1 MNIIL
6 FFIKNIPQPQ
16 LNVMKSPISRLLKK
30 AFQEL
35 QAENITPS
43 IPRRKFI
50 KQASIASFGTLLA
63 TEMWSC
69 KTKSDIRI
77 AIIGGGIAGLTAAH
91 YLNKQGFK
99 PTIYEA
105 AKRTGGRVM
114 SATGLLAEGIT
125 TELGGEFID
134 SSHQDMLDLCKE
146 FHLNFLDMQAPN
158 ELKKNLVID
167 DFYFDN
173 RRISEKTLVEN
184 LKPFFKIIQKDAAL
198 VATGNFKNP
207 DLMALDK
214 LSLEEYLQKIGITG
228 WLYDLMR
235 ISYAS
240 EMGLDADVQNCL
252 AFLGLLDTN
261 ASNGFDIYG
270 ESDERYKV
278 IGGNQRVVDE
288 LAKGLAGQIETEFQL
303 ESYKEKGFEYSLNF
317 SNGKEIMAEY
327 VIMTLPF
334 SVLRDVKT
342 NVDMSPRKM
351 KCIKEL
357 SYGTNSKMF
366 LGMKNRIWREQG
378 FSGYVLSNLVHNGW
392 DSSQMQHDN
401 VGAGGYSVFMGGKM
415 GKELSESQIGG
426 YLDKLNLI
434 YPNIKEQFNDKK
446 GIFNWGNAPHNK
458 GSYACMT
465 VGQMTAFGGEEVKP
479 VGNILFAGEHCSK
492 TSQGYMNGGAETGRM
507 AAEELIRRVIS

>member
-1 MNIIL
+1 M
-6 FFIKNIPQPQ
+6 PQPQ
-16 LNVMKSPISRLLKK
+16 LNFMKSSILRLLKK

-35 QAENITPS
+35 QTKNIVPS
-43 IPRRKFI
+43 IPRREFI
-50 KQASIASFGTLLA
+50 KQASVVSVGTLLA

-69 KTKSDIRI
+69 KTKKDIRI

-134 SSHQDMLDLCKE
+134 SSHKDMLDLCKE
-146 FHLNFLDMQAPN
+146 FRLDFLDMQSAD
-158 ELKKNLVID
+158 ELNKKLIID

-173 RRISEKTLVEN
+173 KRISEKTLVEN
-184 LKPFFKIIQKDAAL
+184 LKPFFKTIEKHAAL

-207 DLMALDK
+207 ALVALDK

-228 WLYDLMR
+228 WLYDLLK

-240 EMGLDADVQNCL
+240 EMGLDADVQGCL

-261 ASNGFDIYG
+261 VNNGFDIYG

-278 IGGNQRVVDE
+278 VGGNQRVVDE
-288 LAKGLAGQIETEFQL
+288 LAKSLVGQIETGYQL

-327 VIMTLPF
+327 VIMTVPF
-334 SVLRDVKT
+334 SVLRTVKT

-357 SYGTNSKMF
+357 SYGTNSKLF
-366 LGMKNRIWREQG
+366 LGMKNRIWRTQG
-378 FSGYVLSNLVHNGW
+378 YSGYVLSNLVHNGW

-401 VGAGGYSVFMGGKM
+401 EGAGGYSVFMGGKV
-415 GKELSESQIGG
+415 GKDLSESQITG
-426 YLDKLNLI
+426 YLEKLNVI
-434 YPNIKEQFNDKK
+434 YPNMKEQFNGKK
-446 GIFNWGNAPHNK
+446 GVFNWGNAPHTM

-465 VGQMTAFGGEEVKP
+465 VGQMTAFGGEEAKP

-492 TSQGYMNGGAETGRM
+492 TSQGYMNGGAETGRI

>member
-1 MNIIL
+1 
-6 FFIKNIPQPQ
+6 
-16 LNVMKSPISRLLKK
+16 MKSPILRLFKK
-30 AFQEL
+30 AFHEL
-35 QAENITPS
+35 QTENIVPS
-43 IPRRKFI
+43 IHRRKFI
-50 KQASIASFGTLLA
+50 KQVSVVSISTLMA

-69 KTKSDIRI
+69 KTKKDIRI

-91 YLNKQGFK
+91 YLNKQGFR
-99 PTIYEA
+99 PTVYEA
-105 AKRTGGRVM
+105 AKRTGGRIM
-114 SATGLLAEGIT
+114 STTGLLAAGIT

-146 FHLNFLDMQAPN
+146 FHLDFLDMHATD

-173 RRISEKTLVEN
+173 KRISEKMVVEN

-198 VATGNFKNP
+198 VAAGNFKNP
-207 DLMALDK
+207 ALLALDK

-228 WLYDLMR
+228 WLYDLLR

-261 ASNGFDIYG
+261 ANNGFDIYG
-270 ESDERYKV
+270 ESDERYKI

-288 LAKGLAGQIETEFQL
+288 LAKSLVGQIETDYIL

-327 VIMTLPF
+327 VIMTIPF

-357 SYGTNSKMF
+357 SYGTNSKIF

-378 FSGYVLSNLVHNGW
+378 FSGYVLSN
-392 DSSQMQHDN
+392 
-401 VGAGGYSVFMGGKM
+401 
-415 GKELSESQIGG
+415 
-426 YLDKLNLI
+426 
-434 YPNIKEQFNDKK
+434 
-446 GIFNWGNAPHNK
+446 
-458 GSYACMT
+458 
-465 VGQMTAFGGEEVKP
+465 
-479 VGNILFAGEHCSK
+479 
-492 TSQGYMNGGAETGRM
+492 
-507 AAEELIRRVIS
+507 

>member
-1 MNIIL
+1 
-6 FFIKNIPQPQ
+6 
-16 LNVMKSPISRLLKK
+16 MKSPILRIFRK
-30 AFQEL
+30 AL
-35 QAENITPS
+35 QVLQTENMVPS
-43 IPRRKFI
+43 THRRKFI
-50 KQASIASFGTLLA
+50 KQASVASIGTLLT

-69 KTKSDIRI
+69 KTKKDIRI

-91 YLNKQGFK
+91 YLNKQGFR

-105 AKRTGGRVM
+105 AKRTGGRII

-134 SSHQDMLDLCKE
+134 SSHKDMLDLCRE
-146 FHLNFLDMQAPN
+146 FHLSFLDMKATD

-184 LKPFFKIIQKDAAL
+184 LKPFFKTIQKDAAL
-198 VATGNFKNP
+198 VATGNVKNTA
-207 DLMALDK
+207 LLALDK
-214 LSLEEYLQKIGITG
+214 LSLEEYLQKIGMTG
-228 WLYDLMR
+228 WLYDLLS
-235 ISYAS
+235 ISYVS
-240 EMGLDADVQNCL
+240 EMGLDADIQNCL
-252 AFLGLLDTN
+252 AFLTLLDTN
-261 ASNGFDIYG
+261 HTNGFDIYG
-270 ESDERYKV
+270 QSDERYKI

-288 LAKGLAGQIETEFQL
+288 LTKGLAGQIETGFQL

-327 VIMTLPF
+327 VIMTVPF

-342 NVDMSPRKM
+342 NVDMSPRKV
-351 KCIKEL
+351 KCINEL

-392 DSSQMQHDN
+392 DSSQMQHN
-401 VGAGGYSVFMGGKM
+401 NMGAGGYSVFMGGKR
-415 GKELSESQIGG
+415 GKDLSESQTEG

-434 YPNIKEQFNDKK
+434 YPNIKEQFNGKK
-446 GIFNWGNAPHNK
+446 GVFNWGNSPYAK

-465 VGQMTAFGGEEVKP
+465 VGQMTAFGGEEAKP

-492 TSQGYMNGGAETGRM
+492 TSRGYMNGGAETGRM
-507 AAEELIRRVIS
+507 AAEELIRRVVG

>member
-1 MNIIL
+1 
-6 FFIKNIPQPQ
+6 
-16 LNVMKSPISRLLKK
+16 MKSPILRLFKK
-30 AFQEL
+30 AFHEL
-35 QAENITPS
+35 QTENIVPS
-43 IPRRKFI
+43 IHRRKFV
-50 KQASIASFGTLLA
+50 KQVSVVSISTLMA

-69 KTKSDIRI
+69 KTKKDIRI

-91 YLNKQGFK
+91 YLNKQGFR
-99 PTIYEA
+99 PTVYEA
-105 AKRTGGRVM
+105 AKRTGGRIM
-114 SATGLLAEGIT
+114 STTGLLAAGIT

-146 FHLNFLDMQAPN
+146 FHLDFLDMHATD

-173 RRISEKTLVEN
+173 KRISEKMVVEN

-198 VATGNFKNP
+198 VAAGNFKNP
-207 DLMALDK
+207 ALLALDK

-228 WLYDLMR
+228 WLYDLLR

-261 ASNGFDIYG
+261 ANNGFDIYG
-270 ESDERYKV
+270 ESDERYKI

-288 LAKGLAGQIETEFQL
+288 LAKSLVGQIETDHTL

-327 VIMTLPF
+327 VIMTVPF

-357 SYGTNSKMF
+357 SYGTNSKIL

-378 FSGYVLSNLVHNGW
+378 FSGYVLSNLVNNGW

-401 VGAGGYSVFMGGKM
+401 MGAGGYSVFMGGKM
-415 GKELSESQIGG
+415 GKDLSESQIEG
-426 YLDKLNLI
+426 YLDKLNVI
-434 YPNIKEQFNDKK
+434 YPNMKEQFNGKK
-446 GIFNWGNAPHNK
+446 GVFNWGNSQYAK

-465 VGQMTAFGGEEVKP
+465 VGQMTAFGGEEAKP

-492 TSQGYMNGGAETGRM
+492 TSQGYMNGGAETGRIA
-507 AAEELIRRVIS
+507 AAELVRRVIS

>member
-1 MNIIL
+1 
-6 FFIKNIPQPQ
+6 
-16 LNVMKSPISRLLKK
+16 MKSPILRLLKQSFK
-30 AFQEL
+30 TL
-35 QAENITPS
+35 QFENIVPS
-43 IPRRKFI
+43 KSRRTFI
-50 KQASIASFGTLLA
+50 KQVSVASVGTLLA
-63 TEMWSC
+63 TEIWSC
-69 KTKSDIRI
+69 KTKKDIRI

-105 AKRTGGRVM
+105 AKRTGGRIM
-114 SATGLLAEGIT
+114 SATGLLSEGIT

-134 SSHQDMLDLCKE
+134 SSHKDMLDLCKE
-146 FHLNFLDMQAPN
+146 FSLKFLDMQATE

-173 RRISEKTLVEN
+173 RRITEKSLVEN
-184 LKPFFKIIQKDAAL
+184 LKPYFKIIQKDAAL
-198 VATGNFKNP
+198 VNTGNFKNP
-207 DLMALDK
+207 ALVALDK

-228 WLYDLMR
+228 WLYDLLR
-235 ISYAS
+235 ISYTA

-252 AFLGLLDTN
+252 AFLSLLDTN
-261 ASNGFDIYG
+261 SDNGFDIYG
-270 ESDERYKV
+270 ESDERYKI

-288 LAKGLAGQIETEFQL
+288 LAKGLSGQIETGYQL
-303 ESYKEKGFEYSLNF
+303 ESYKEKGFEYALNF

-327 VIMTLPF
+327 VIITLPF
-334 SVLRDVKT
+334 SVLREVKT

-357 SYGTNSKMF
+357 AYGTNSKMF

-401 VGAGGYSVFMGGKM
+401 LGAGGYSLFLGGKM
-415 GKELSESQIGG
+415 GKDLSESQIEG
-426 YLDKLNLI
+426 YLNKLNLI
-434 YPNIKEQFNDKK
+434 YPNIKEQFNGRK
-446 GIFNWGNAPHNK
+446 GVFNWANSPYAK

-465 VGQMTAFGGEEVKP
+465 TGQMTAFGGEEAKP

-492 TSQGYMNGGAETGRM
+492 TFYGYMNGGAETGRM
-507 AAEELIRRVIS
+507 AAEELIRRVIG

>member
-6 FFIKNIPQPQ
+6 FLEKTYPNHIRN
-16 LNVMKSPISRLLKK
+16 MKSPATRLLRRAFK
-30 AFQEL
+30 AL
-35 QAENITPS
+35 KSENIVPS
-43 IPRRKFI
+43 TPRRTFI
-50 KQASIASFGTLLA
+50 KQLSVASAGTLLA
-63 TEMWSC
+63 TEIWSC
-69 KTKSDIRI
+69 KTKKDIRI

-91 YLNKQGFK
+91 NLNKQGFK

-105 AKRTGGRVM
+105 AKRTGGRIM
-114 SATGLLAEGIT
+114 SATGLLVEGIT

-134 SSHQDMLDLCKE
+134 SSHKDMLDLCQE
-146 FHLNFLDMQAPN
+146 FHLDFLDMHTTD

-173 RRISEKTLVEN
+173 RRISEKNLVEN
-184 LKPFFKIIQKDAAL
+184 LKPYFKTIQKDAAL

-207 DLMALDK
+207 TLIALDK

-228 WLYDLMR
+228 WLYDLLR

-252 AFLGLLDTN
+252 AFLSLLDTN
-261 ASNGFDIYG
+261 ADNGFDIYG

-288 LAKGLAGQIETEFQL
+288 LAKGLVGQIETGYQL
-303 ESYKEKGFEYSLNF
+303 ESYKEKGFEYALNF

-334 SVLRDVKT
+334 SVLREVKT

-378 FSGYVLSNLVHNGW
+378 FSGYVLSDLVHNGW

-401 VGAGGYSVFMGGKM
+401 TGAGGYSVFMGGQM
-415 GKELSESQIGG
+415 GKELSESQIEE
-426 YLDKLNLI
+426 YLNKLNSI
-434 YPNIKEQFNDKK
+434 YPTIKEQFNGKK
-446 GIFNWGNAPHNK
+446 GIFNWGNAPYAK

-465 VGQMTAFGGEEVKP
+465 MGQMTAFGGEEAKP

-507 AAEELIRRVIS
+507 AAEELIRRVVS

>member
-1 MNIIL
+1 
-6 FFIKNIPQPQ
+6 
-16 LNVMKSPISRLLKK
+16 MKSPILKVFRK
-30 AFQEL
+30 VFQAL
-35 QAENITPS
+35 QAENIMPNDA
-43 IPRRKFI
+43 RRKFV
-50 KQASIASFGTLLA
+50 KQASVVSVGTLVA

-69 KTKSDIRI
+69 KTKKDIRI

-91 YLNKQGFK
+91 YLNKQGFR

-105 AKRTGGRVM
+105 AKRTGGRMM

-134 SSHQDMLDLCKE
+134 SSHKDMLKLCEE
-146 FHLNFLDMQAPN
+146 FHLDFLDMQDTE

-173 RRISEKTLVEN
+173 RRITEKTLVEN
-184 LKPFFKIIQKDAAL
+184 LKPFFKTIQKDAAL
-198 VATGNFKNP
+198 VATGNYKNP
-207 DLMALDK
+207 ALMALDK
-214 LSLEEYLQKIGITG
+214 LSLEAYLQKIGISG
-228 WLYDLMR
+228 WLYDLLI
-235 ISYAS
+235 ISYTA
-240 EMGLDADVQNCL
+240 EMGLDTDSQSCL
-252 AFLGLLDTN
+252 AFLTLLDTN
-261 ASNGFDIYG
+261 AANGFDIYG

-288 LAKGLAGQIETEFQL
+288 LAKGLAGQIETGYQL
-303 ESYKEKGFEYSLNF
+303 ESYNEKGFEYALNF
-317 SNGKEIMAEY
+317 SNGKEVMAEY

-342 NVDMSPRKM
+342 NVDMSPRKL

-357 SYGTNSKMF
+357 SYGTNSKIFM
-366 LGMKNRIWREQG
+366 GMKNRIWREQG
-378 FSGYVLSNLVHNGW
+378 FSGYVLSDLVHNGW

-401 VGAGGYSVFMGGKM
+401 VGAGGYSLFLGGKI
-415 GKELSESQIGG
+415 GKDLNESQIGG
-426 YLDKLNLI
+426 YLDNLNKI
-434 YPNIKEQFNDKK
+434 YPGIKEQFNGKK
-446 GIFNWGNAPHNK
+446 GVFNWGNAPFTK

-465 VGQMTAFGGEEVKP
+465 AGQMTAFGGEEAKP

-507 AAEELIRRVIS
+507 AAEELIRRVIG

>member
-1 MNIIL
+1 MKTPIL
-6 FFIKNIPQPQ
+6 
-16 LNVMKSPISRLLKK
+16 RLFKK
-30 AFQEL
+30 AFQAL
-35 QAENITPS
+35 QTENIELS
-43 IPRRKFI
+43 NHRRKFI
-50 KQASIASFGTLLA
+50 KQASVVSVGTLLA

-69 KTKSDIRI
+69 KTKKDIRI

-105 AKRTGGRVM
+105 AKRTGGRMM

-134 SSHQDMLDLCKE
+134 SSHKDMLDLCQE
-146 FHLNFLDMQAPN
+146 FHLDFWNMRATE
-158 ELKKNLVID
+158 ELKENLVIH

-173 RRISEKTLVEN
+173 RRITEKTLVKN
-184 LKPFFKIIQKDAAL
+184 LKPFFKTIQKDAEL

-207 DLMALDK
+207 ALLALDK

-228 WLYDLMR
+228 WLYDLLR
-235 ISYAS
+235 ISYAA
-240 EMGLDADVQNCL
+240 EMGLDADIQSCL
-252 AFLGLLDTN
+252 AFLSLLDIN
-261 ASNGFDIYG
+261 LNNGFDIYG
-270 ESDERYKV
+270 ESDRKYKV

-288 LAKGLAGQIETEFQL
+288 LAKGLTGQIETGYQL
-303 ESYKEKGFEYSLNF
+303 ESYNEKGFEYALNF

-334 SVLRDVKT
+334 SVLREVKT
-342 NVDMSPRKM
+342 NVDMSPRKA

-378 FSGYVLSNLVHNGW
+378 FSGYVLSDLIHNGW

-401 VGAGGYSVFMGGKM
+401 NGAGGYSIFMGGEM
-415 GKELSESQIGG
+415 GKSLSENQIEG

-434 YPNIKEQFNDKK
+434 YPNTKAQFNDKK
-446 GIFNWGNAPHNK
+446 GIFNWGNAPYAK

-465 VGQMTAFGGEEVKP
+465 VGQMTAFGGEEAKP

-507 AAEELIRRVIS
+507 AAEELIRRVTS

>member
-1 MNIIL
+1 
-6 FFIKNIPQPQ
+6 
-16 LNVMKSPISRLLKK
+16 MKSPLLRVFKK
-30 AFQEL
+30 AFQTL
-35 QAENITPS
+35 QAENNVPS

-50 KQASIASFGTLLA
+50 KQASVASVGTLLA

-69 KTKSDIRI
+69 KTKKDIRI

-91 YLNKQGFK
+91 YLNKQGFR

-105 AKRTGGRVM
+105 AKRTGGRIM
-114 SATGLLAEGIT
+114 SAAGLLAEGII

-134 SSHQDMLDLCKE
+134 SSHKDMLNLCKE
-146 FHLNFLDMQAPN
+146 FHLDFWDMQAPD
-158 ELKKNLVID
+158 ELKKDLVID

-173 RRISEKTLVEN
+173 KRITEISLVEY
-184 LKPFFKIIQKDAAL
+184 LKPFFKTIQKDADL
-198 VATGNFKNP
+198 VAKGNFKNP
-207 DLMALDK
+207 SLIALDK

-228 WLYDLMR
+228 WLYDLLR

-240 EMGLDADVQNCL
+240 EMGLDADVQSCL
-252 AFLGLLDTN
+252 AFLSLLDTN
-261 ASNGFDIYG
+261 HNNGFDIYG
-270 ESDERYKV
+270 ESDERYKI

-288 LAKGLAGQIETEFQL
+288 LAKGLAGQIEMGYQL

-342 NVDMSPRKM
+342 NVDMSPRKV

-366 LGMKNRIWREQG
+366 LGMKNRIWRTQG

-392 DSSQMQHDN
+392 DSSQMQHN
-401 VGAGGYSVFMGGKM
+401 NLGAGGYSVFMGGKM
-415 GKELSESQIGG
+415 GKGLSESQIEG
-426 YLDKLNLI
+426 YLDKISLI
-434 YPNIKEQFNDKK
+434 YPNMKEQFNGKK
-446 GIFNWGNAPHNK
+446 GVFNWANAPHAR

-465 VGQMTAFGGEEVKP
+465 VGQMTAFGGEEAKP
-479 VGNILFAGEHCSK
+479 AGNILFAGEHCSK

-507 AAEELIRRVIS
+507 AAEELIRRVVS

>member
-1 MNIIL
+1 
-6 FFIKNIPQPQ
+6 
-16 LNVMKSPISRLLKK
+16 MKSPSLRVFKK
-30 AFQEL
+30 AFQTL
-35 QAENITPS
+35 QAENSVPS
-43 IPRRKFI
+43 IPRRRFI
-50 KQASIASFGTLLA
+50 KQASVASIGTLLA

-69 KTKSDIRI
+69 KTKKDIRI
-77 AIIGGGIAGLTAAH
+77 AIIGGGIAGLTATH

-105 AKRTGGRVM
+105 TKRTGGRIM

-134 SSHQDMLDLCKE
+134 SSHKDMLNLCKE
-146 FHLNFLDMQAPN
+146 LHLNFLDMQAPD
-158 ELKKNLVID
+158 ELNKNLVQH

-173 RRISEKTLVEN
+173 RHIAEKTLVEN
-184 LKPFFKIIQKDAAL
+184 LKPFFKTIQKDAAL
-198 VATGNFKNP
+198 VATSNFKNP
-207 DLMALDK
+207 ALVALDK

-228 WLYDLMR
+228 WLYDLLR

-240 EMGLDADVQNCL
+240 EMGLDAGFQNCL
-252 AFLGLLDTN
+252 AFLSLLDTN
-261 ASNGFDIYG
+261 HNNGFDIYG
-270 ESDERYKV
+270 ESDERYKI
-278 IGGNQRVVDE
+278 IGGNQRVVDK
-288 LAKGLAGQIETEFQL
+288 LAKGLTGQIEMGYQL

-342 NVDMSPRKM
+342 NVDMSPRKV

-366 LGMKNRIWREQG
+366 LGMKNRIWRTQG
-378 FSGYVLSNLVHNGW
+378 CSGYVLSNLIHNGW
-392 DSSQMQHDN
+392 DSSQMQNDN
-401 VGAGGYSVFMGGKM
+401 LGAGGYSIFMGGKM
-415 GKELSESQIGG
+415 GKDLSESQIER

-434 YPNIKEQFNDKK
+434 YPNIKEQFSGKK
-446 GIFNWGNAPHNK
+446 GIFNWANAPHAR
-458 GSYACMT
+458 GSYACMS
-465 VGQMTAFGGEEVKP
+465 VGQMTAFGGEEAKP
-479 VGNILFAGEHCSK
+479 AGNILFAGEHCSK

>member
-1 MNIIL
+1 VNIIL
-6 FFIKNIPQPQ
+6 FFEKNYP
-16 LNVMKSPISRLLKK
+16 NHFTTMKSPIFRLFKK
-30 AFQEL
+30 TFQAL
-35 QAENITPS
+35 QAENVVPVIT
-43 IPRRKFI
+43 RRKFI
-50 KQASIASFGTLLA
+50 KQASVASIGTLLA
-63 TEMWSC
+63 TETWSC
-69 KTKSDIRI
+69 KTKKDIRI
-77 AIIGGGIAGLTAAH
+77 AIVGGGIAGLSAAH
-91 YLNKQGFK
+91 YLNKQGFR

-105 AKRTGGRVM
+105 AKRSGGRIM

-134 SSHQDMLDLCKE
+134 SSHKDILDLCKE
-146 FHLNFLDMQAPN
+146 FHLSFLDMQTTT

-167 DFYFDN
+167 DFYFGN

-207 DLMALDK
+207 ALLALDK
-214 LSLEEYLQKIGITG
+214 LSLEEYLQKIGISG
-228 WLYDLMR
+228 WLYDLLR

-240 EMGLDADVQNCL
+240 EMGLDADFQSCF
-252 AFLGLLDTN
+252 AFLSLLDTN
-261 ASNGFDIYG
+261 ANNGFDIYG

-288 LAKGLAGQIETEFQL
+288 LAKGLVGQIETGYQL
-303 ESYKEKGFEYSLNF
+303 ESYNEKGFEYALNF

-327 VIMTLPF
+327 IIITLPF

-366 LGMKNRIWREQG
+366 LGMTDRIWREQG
-378 FSGYVLSNLVHNGW
+378 FSGYVLSDLVHNGW
-392 DSSQMQHDN
+392 DSSQMQRDN

-415 GKELSESQIGG
+415 GKDLSESQIEG
-426 YLDKLNLI
+426 YLNKLNAI
-434 YPNIKEQFNDKK
+434 YPNIKEQFNGKK
-446 GIFNWGNAPHNK
+446 GIFNWGNAPYAK

-465 VGQMTAFGGEEVKP
+465 VGQMTAFGGEEAKT

-492 TSQGYMNGGAETGRM
+492 TSQGYMNGGAETGRI
-507 AAEELIRRVIS
+507 AAEELIRRVMG

>member
-1 MNIIL
+1 
-6 FFIKNIPQPQ
+6 
-16 LNVMKSPISRLLKK
+16 MKSPILRLFRK
-30 AFQEL
+30 AFKAL
-35 QAENITPS
+35 QAENIVPAT
-43 IPRRKFI
+43 PRRKFI
-50 KQASIASFGTLLA
+50 KQASVASIGTLLA

-69 KTKSDIRI
+69 KTKKDIRI
-77 AIIGGGIAGLTAAH
+77 ALIGGGIAGLTAAH
-91 YLNKQGFK
+91 YLNKQGFR

-105 AKRTGGRVM
+105 NKRTGGRIM

-134 SSHQDMLDLCKE
+134 SSHQDMLALCEE
-146 FHLNFLDMQAPN
+146 FNLGLLDMKATD

-173 RRISEKTLVEN
+173 RRITEKTLVEN
-184 LKPFFKIIQKDAAL
+184 LKPFFKTIQKDAAL
-198 VATGNFKNP
+198 VATDNFKNP
-207 DLMALDK
+207 ALISLDK

-228 WLYDLMR
+228 WLYDLLR

-240 EMGLDADVQNCL
+240 EMGLDADIQNCL
-252 AFLGLLDTN
+252 AFLSLLDTN
-261 ASNGFDIYG
+261 ADNGFDVYG
-270 ESDERYKV
+270 ESDERYKI

-288 LAKGLAGQIETEFQL
+288 LAKSLVGQIETGYQL

-327 VIMTLPF
+327 VIMTVPF

-342 NVDMSPRKM
+342 NVDMSPRKI

-357 SYGTNSKMF
+357 SYGTNSKLF

-378 FSGYVLSNLVHNGW
+378 FSGYVLSDLVHNGW

-401 VGAGGYSVFMGGKM
+401 MGAGGYSIFMGGKM
-415 GKELSESQIGG
+415 GKDLSESQIEG

-434 YPNIKEQFNDKK
+434 YPNIKEQFNGKK
-446 GIFNWGNAPHNK
+446 GIFNWANSPFAK

-465 VGQMTAFGGEEVKP
+465 VGQMTAFGGEGAKP

-507 AAEELIRRVIS
+507 AAEELVRRVVG

>member
-1 MNIIL
+1 
-6 FFIKNIPQPQ
+6 
-16 LNVMKSPISRLLKK
+16 MKSPIFKLFKK
-30 AFQEL
+30 AFQAL
-35 QAENITPS
+35 QIENIVPA

-50 KQASIASFGTLLA
+50 KQASWASIGTLLA
-63 TEMWSC
+63 TEMGAC
-69 KTKSDIRI
+69 KTKKDIRI

-91 YLNKQGFK
+91 YLNKQGFR
-99 PTIYEA
+99 PIIYEA
-105 AKRTGGRVM
+105 AKRTGGRIM
-114 SATGLLAEGIT
+114 SATGLLAAGIT

-134 SSHQDMLDLCKE
+134 SSHKDMLDLCQE
-146 FHLNFLDMQAPN
+146 FQLDFLDMQATD

-173 RRISEKTLVEN
+173 RRLSEKTLVEN

-198 VATGNFKNP
+198 VATANFKNP
-207 DLMALDK
+207 ALIALDK

-228 WLYDLMR
+228 WLYDLLR
-235 ISYAS
+235 ISYTA

-252 AFLGLLDTN
+252 AFLSLLDTN
-261 ASNGFDIYG
+261 ANNGFDIYG
-270 ESDERYKV
+270 ESDERYKI

-288 LAKGLAGQIETEFQL
+288 LAKVLAGQIETSYQL
-303 ESYKEKGFEYSLNF
+303 ESYNEKGFEYALNF

-366 LGMKNRIWREQG
+366 LGMKNRIWREQE

-401 VGAGGYSVFMGGKM
+401 LGAGGYSLFLGGKT
-415 GKELSESQIGG
+415 GKNLSESQIEA
-426 YLDKLNLI
+426 YLDKLNII
-434 YPNIKEQFNDKK
+434 YPTIKNQFNGKK
-446 GIFNWGNAPHNK
+446 GIFNWGNSPYAK

-465 VGQMTAFGGEEVKP
+465 VGQMTAFGGEEAKP

-507 AAEELIRRVIS
+507 AAVELIRRVIG